1 MNDPPVTCPG
11 PPRRPLHRSAA
22 HQRTSIREQSEGRG
36 GHLQKAQ
43 LVPWLSLEKN
53 KPHGRATA
61 RGAILS
67 IRMHLTLL
75 WMLLASGYALSP
87 GTRPGTCRCGA
98 RREMLRGAA
107 AAALA
112 LAVTPTPA
120 LADYGQAAGVKLP
133 AFVPSPIR
141 PTGEMAKTCEV
152 VALGREV
159 AQLGQRLERDP
170 DRPRAFLRAR

>member
-1 MNDPPVTCPG
+1 
-11 PPRRPLHRSAA
+11 
-22 HQRTSIREQSEGRG
+22 
-36 GHLQKAQ
+36 
-43 LVPWLSLEKN
+43 
-53 KPHGRATA
+53 
-61 RGAILS
+61 
-67 IRMHLTLL
+67 MHLTLL

-107 AAALA
+107 AAAL

-152 VALGREV
+152 VALGREDVCLEFKKVLSSYENMQLAKALEELEGSGSEVKGLVQGLLDTDWSGLQAKLVSPEV
-159 AQLGQRLERDP
+159 ANLDVKALAAAVKKQDTGAATKAVLKLAKGV
-170 DRPRAFLRAR
+170 